1 MHVGAQSRGLRAPCE
16 RFAPWVTP
24 GPRITRF
31 RLAADLG
38 RMGLDTHRV
47 SNKVSKITSR
57 HLVPLDRAFP
67 AHAMVH
73 GAEQVAADAK
83 QIQDAVRRGVTAEL
97 VRDQTARGAALALQ
111 QRPEE
116 SCGSVP
122 MGSGRPGSLLTLAP
136 HRSGRA
142 GSAASGSS
150 TDSVATRR
158 PYPLVQEARR
168 WPPPS
173 LRLVWPVR
181 LSVVVTWRRDPTS
194 VCWPSFPPTVPP
206 AGAPFPPRGLVGAIP
221 PLRRCRVGGGAHQR
235 ARLRPPLKRYVPFSG
250 IPLSQGCLWQRD
262 GRYQRDQVNKTILAV
277 ELALGESP
285 VAPASP
291 PLIAMGMDTPNDP
304 AIQPGEER
312 ADMGLAK
319 VIAPPADDRVDL
331 IDERLRR
338 HRSLSTGQ
346 LADLVL
352 EVVDGLLPWK
362 RIHITPAYADFDLG
376 VGPRL
381 TRIRRPFAA
390 GKGRRCRPGSH
401 RSGRPMR
408 PDSTRGRIAGSG
420 LPSGKSGSL
429 VRHRC
434 STASPTA

>member
-1 MHVGAQSRGLRAPCE
+1 MHFGAQSRGLRAPCE

-150 TDSVATRR
+150 TDSFATRR
-158 PYPLVQEARR
+158 RVPAGPGSQAMATAIPTACLASSAIRCRDVETGPTLGVLAVFPSNGATCRCPLPSTGSRGRNSPVSAVSGRR
-168 WPPPS
+168 RRPPKGSPPS
-173 LRLVWPVR
+173 AAQTVRAVFRHTAFTRVPVAER
-181 LSVVVTWRRDPTS
+181 WKVSARSGEQDHTRR
-194 VCWPSFPPTVPP
+194 
-206 AGAPFPPRGLVGAIP
+206 
-221 PLRRCRVGGGAHQR
+221 R
-235 ARLRPPLKRYVPFSG
+235 ACAR
-250 IPLSQGCLWQRD
+250 
-262 GRYQRDQVNKTILAV
+262 
-277 ELALGESP
+277 GESG
-285 VAPASP
+285 SP
-291 PLIAMGMDTPNDP
+291 GIATAYSDGH
-304 AIQPGEER
+304 GY
-312 ADMGLAK
+312 AK
-319 VIAPPADDRVDL
+319 
-331 IDERLRR
+331 
-338 HRSLSTGQ
+338 
-346 LADLVL
+346 
-352 EVVDGLLPWK
+352 
-362 RIHITPAYADFDLG
+362 
-376 VGPRL
+376 
-381 TRIRRPFAA
+381 
-390 GKGRRCRPGSH
+390 
-401 RSGRPMR
+401 
-408 PDSTRGRIAGSG
+408 
-420 LPSGKSGSL
+420 
-429 VRHRC
+429 
-434 STASPTA
+434 